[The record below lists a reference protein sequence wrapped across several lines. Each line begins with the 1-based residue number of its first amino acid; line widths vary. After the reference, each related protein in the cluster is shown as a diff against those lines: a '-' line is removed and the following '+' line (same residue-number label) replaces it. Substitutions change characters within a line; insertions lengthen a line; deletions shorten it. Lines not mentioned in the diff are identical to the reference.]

1 MRIIFLRL
9 STPAV
14 FISSVLKHERR
25 EVDMSRE
32 EHAREGVQAVLTD
45 DEVIDVAVVMPR
57 GSTKSGV
64 IGAALGVGFGGDN
77 QTAWGVAGGM
87 LAQRAHS
94 ASMGSYPSIV
104 LAVSPTKLYVL
115 GRRRTG
121 LVGGWKDLALV
132 AHIDRADLTVHTR
145 HSGTVRVIELTDDT
159 TGNVL
164 EFEAQNIG
172 GLGLKEFLNE
182 LGE

>member
-1 MRIIFLRL
+1 
-9 STPAV
+9 
-14 FISSVLKHERR
+14 
-25 EVDMSRE
+25 MSRE
-32 EHAREGVQAVLTD
+32 EHAREGAQSLLVD

-64 IGAALGVGFGGDN
+64 LGAALGVGLGGNN
-77 QTAWGVAGGM
+77 QMAWGVAGSM

-94 ASMGSYPSIV
+94 ASQGSYPSIV
-104 LAVSPTKLYVL
+104 LAVSATKLYVL
-115 GRRRTG
+115 GRRMTG

-132 AHIDRADLTVHTR
+132 AHIDRGDLKIDTR
-145 HSGTVRVIELTDDT
+145 HSGTVRVIELTDTT

-172 GLGLKEFLNE
+172 GLGLNDFLDE
-182 LGE
+182 LGK